1 MMIALMDSGASS
13 CNHNLKRM
21 KEQITSVHC
30 LAQFHPTQKHP
41 KVIPSVKAAGTRAAV
56 ISNLNELSFE
66 ETPPISTSALSL
78 QHSATVTTTYYN
90 HSLLR
95 LTIPLVGK
103 LRLLANMSPGM
114 RLHGQ
119 VQRHSAS
126 VWVMLA
132 QLAAVTSKA
141 FKSTGCRP

>member
-13 CNHNLKRM
+13 YNHNLKRM
-21 KEQITSVHC
+21 KEQITSVYC
-30 LAQFHPTQKHP
+30 LVQFHPTQKHP
-41 KVIPSVKAAGTRAAV
+41 KVIPSVKVAGTRAAV

-66 ETPPISTSALSL
+66 ETSPISTSALSL
-78 QHSATVTTTYYN
+78 QHSATVTITYYN

-103 LRLLANMSPGM
+103 LRLLANMLPGM